1 LASIIVEAAVKF
13 RRSQVPALPIAATF
27 ALALLA
33 ASALVHDAR
42 AFTIED
48 KAPGASGDNAA
59 NLADPNDRLTSR
71 FNNGKQTIIKQ
82 GDATIYFGGQPQS
95 FDQRYNSNNLFDRNG
110 RPGDLYGR

>member
-1 LASIIVEAAVKF
+1 MKLH
-13 RRSQVPALPIAATF
+13 RSYVPALPFAAAF
-27 ALALLA
+27 ALALMA
-33 ASALVHDAR
+33 ASVFVHDAR

-48 KAPGASGDNAA
+48 KAPAASGGNAA

-71 FNNGKQTIIKQ
+71 FNNGKQTIVKQ